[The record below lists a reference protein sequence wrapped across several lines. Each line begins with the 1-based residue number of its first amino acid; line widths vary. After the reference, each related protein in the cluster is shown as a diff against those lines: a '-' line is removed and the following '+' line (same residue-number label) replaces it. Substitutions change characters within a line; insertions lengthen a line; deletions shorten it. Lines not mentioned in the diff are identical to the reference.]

1 MKCKYCGR
9 PAGLFKTKHA
19 ECEEKHTTAIESLKK
34 LYQKKITYNF
44 TPYDAIQKE
53 AEEIVKNGYISTTEN
68 EKILETALLNMTAPS
83 RIATLQDAEEL
94 DKCIDSMPSQYH
106 HIRNSDNYADIWKT
120 ATKKLILEGIEDGNE
135 SNETVQ
141 KAYKIANEHNVD
153 LKDWAIHI
161 IENKIN
167 EYLEDNLIDIDEEGK
182 VKKCMELLDLTP
194 TDFIGNDTYNMLIQ
208 SILLRDLKEGKDIR
222 GRVDVGSIPIL
233 LGKSEYVVWA
243 YDNINAYEEKT
254 GKRYEGGSQGVSI
267 RICKGVYYRVGQSK
281 GHAVDYTYTNPIGSG
296 ILAITNKNIIFS
308 GAKAIKFPI
317 NKIISFNAYSDG
329 IELQK
334 EGVRAKPT
342 TFTGLNP
349 WFISNVLPYLKD

>member
-1 MKCKYCGR
+1 MKCKYCGK

-19 ECEEKHTTAIESLKK
+19 ECEEKHSTAIENLKK

-44 TPYDAIQKE
+44 TPYNAIQQE
-53 AEEIVKNGYISTTEN
+53 AEVIIKNGYISSTEN
-68 EKILETALLNMTAPS
+68 EKILEIALLNMATPS
-83 RIATLQDAEEL
+83 RVSTIEDAELL

-106 HIRNSDNYADIWKT
+106 HIRNSADYANIWDT
-120 ATKKLILEGIEDGNE
+120 ISKKLILEGIGAENE
-135 SNETVQ
+135 SSETIQ
-141 KAYKIANEHNVD
+141 KAYTIAYEHNID
-153 LKDWAIHI
+153 LKDWAIQI
-161 IENKIN
+161 VENKIN
-167 EYLEDNLIDIDEEGK
+167 EYLEDNLIDNDEEEK
-182 VKKCMELLDLTP
+182 IKKCMELLDLSP
-194 TDFIGNDTYNMLIQ
+194 TDFIGNDTYNMLVQ
-208 SILLRDLKEGKDIR
+208 SILLRDLKEGKDIS

-233 LGKSEYVVWA
+233 LGKSEYAVWA

-267 RICKGVYYRVGQSK
+267 KVCKGVYYRVGQSK
-281 GHAVDYTYTNPIGSG
+281 GQAVDYTYTNPIGSG
-296 ILAITNKNIIFS
+296 ILVITNKNIIFS
-308 GAKAIKFPI
+308 GARAIKFPI